1 MFRLLKSHYRNAFV
15 SLLALSFALALW
27 TCAPLARAQQESQTT
42 VPKLDG
48 HVNDFAAI
56 IDTETDKRLEA
67 MLAGLKE
74 QAGID
79 VAVVTVKT
87 TGGEDVSDYT
97 LKVAREWGINART
110 GGRKKALLLLV
121 SMDDRKSFAQLD
133 KALAAVLPEGLIG
146 EMNSRMRAPLGAGKF
161 NEGLMTAVQTIV
173 ATLAVQRGLTIEGM
187 DEKYAYNVTRP
198 TSARVEPAPTVE
210 PAKEASAEKKET
222 TRPASR
228 RRKAADKTT
237 ETPTPKDVEPAAQS
251 NAPTTESNAPIT
263 ESNAPVTEKAAP
275 VVETS
280 AAATTEKET
289 PVAKKSSRAKR
300 GTAGPVKRASTKEKS
315 ATDAKAKTDSEAR
328 TDTDAKIDANTRT
341 DADTKVD
348 ANTKTDVNAGEATA
362 KVNEAKASEATP
374 KERASMS
381 AGDER
386 ERSELND
393 ALALAPAERILK
405 LRAFIE
411 AHPDSALKG
420 RAAEL
425 IVSARAALGDE
436 KLKAGDVAGGTE
448 QFRLAISESPA
459 SMSDK
464 LFAEVVSEIPLNLF
478 VHGERAAS
486 VEAARLVEEK
496 VKDDPKRLLA
506 VADFYLGIEDADD
519 AARIALMAVKLAPEM
534 AAAHQ
539 ALGAARR
546 IALRLDDAA
555 TEYARALELEPK
567 ATSARRSLADLRRAT
582 GKPEEALAL
591 YREQLK
597 ADATDKGARAGEV
610 LSLFD
615 LGKKAEAETS
625 LAAALKDDPYNLSLL
640 VGAAYWYAAHDE
652 SARGLELAQQAASF
666 EPRYTWAH
674 IAMARSLVQL
684 NRPLDA
690 ERSLRFARQYG
701 RFPTL
706 NYELANVLAATG
718 LYEEAFEELSR
729 SFSLK
734 DGEIQAQLA
743 GRNQAHAPDFI
754 QLLAPERRA
763 SIFQPV
769 AADSANNARM
779 LKGLLAL
786 NIALNPQGERDTI
799 KEAEVVAAVREFTAG
814 EDKMRAYRQLY
825 AASRLVQRGVAL
837 PLVLELT
844 EAATGGIEAA
854 LTLPTSTIA
863 VQADEL
869 RSIRAQAIASGGTP
883 NVAEAP
889 RNVLS
894 NILRGRLE
902 DLAGLALFNQDKVTE
917 SVVRLRRAVSVL
929 PEGTPSSQVALWH
942 LGTSLAASGN
952 QQEALTYYY
961 KSYRSGGPDPVRRA
975 IIEALY
981 RKANG
986 SLDGLDEKIGPAS
999 PATSNTSNSAPVP
1012 SPTP

>member
-1 MFRLLKSHYRNAFV
+1 MFRLLKSHYRQTFV
-15 SLLALSFALALW
+15 SLLALAFAFSLS
-27 TCAPLARAQQESQTT
+27 TGAPLALARQEAQST
-42 VPKLDG
+42 VPALDG
-48 HVNDFAAI
+48 QVNDFAAI
-56 IDTETDKRLEA
+56 IDTETHGRLEA
-67 MLAGLKE
+67 MLAGLKV

-87 TGGEDVSDYT
+87 TGGEDVFDYS
-97 LKVAREWGINART
+97 LKVARQWGINART
-110 GGRKKALLLLV
+110 GGRKNALLLLV
-121 SMDDRKSFAQLD
+121 SMDDRKSFTQLD
-133 KALAAVLPEGLIG
+133 KALAARLPEGLIG
-146 EMNSRMRAPLGAGKF
+146 EMNSRLRAPLGAGKF

-173 ATLAVQRGLTIEGM
+173 STLAVQRGLIIEGM

-198 TSARVEPAPTVE
+198 ASARAESAPTVE
-210 PAKEASAEKKET
+210 PAKEASTEKKEAT
-222 TRPASR
+222 PTAKR
-228 RRKAADKTT
+228 RRAASKKS
-237 ETPTPKDVEPAAQS
+237 ETPAPKDVEPATQS
-251 NAPTTESNAPIT
+251 TATTRESTPPAT
-263 ESNAPVTEKAAP
+263 ENAAP
-275 VVETS
+275 VIDTS
-280 AAATTEKET
+280 AAATEKET
-289 PVAKKSSRAKR
+289 PVARKPARSKK
-300 GTAGPVKRASTKEKS
+300 GTAGPVKRAARTEKS
-315 ATDAKAKTDSEAR
+315 ATEAKDKNDIDAKNDADAR
-328 TDTDAKIDANTRT
+328 TVADAKNDANAKH
-341 DADTKVD
+341 DADAKGE
-348 ANTKTDVNAGEATA
+348 AETKTDVNTVET
-362 KVNEAKASEATP
+362 AKASEATP
-374 KERASMS
+374 KANETTPKASATAS
-381 AGDER
+381 LTAGDDALK
-386 ERSELND
+386 SELND
-393 ALALAPAERILK
+393 ALALAPAERIARLK
-405 LRAFIE
+405 AFID

-448 QFRLAISESPA
+448 QFRLAITESPA

-478 VHGERAAS
+478 VRGERAAS
-486 VEAARLVEEK
+486 VQTAHLVEDK

-519 AARIALMAVKLAPEM
+519 AARIAEMSIKLAPEM
-534 AAAHQ
+534 AAAHL

-597 ADATDKGARAGEV
+597 ADAADKGARAGEV

-625 LAAALKDDPYNLSLL
+625 LEAALKDDPRNLSLL
-640 VGAAYWYAAHDE
+640 VGAAYWYAAHGE
-652 SARGLELAQQAASF
+652 GARALELAQQAASF

-674 IAMARSLVQL
+674 IAMARALVAL

-701 RFPTL
+701 HFPTL
-706 NYELANVLAATG
+706 NYELASVLAATG
-718 LYEEAFEELSR
+718 LYEEALEELLR
-729 SFSLK
+729 SFALQG
-734 DGEIQAQLA
+734 GEIQAQLA

-754 QLLAPERRA
+754 ELLAPERRA

-786 NIALNPQGERDTI
+786 GVAL
-799 KEAEVVAAVREFTAG
+799 KSEAVDDASVAAAVRDFMAG
-814 EDKMRAYRQLY
+814 EDNMRAYRQLY
-825 AASRLVQRGVAL
+825 AAGRLVRRGVAL

-902 DLAGLALFNQDKVTE
+902 DLAGLALFNQDKVSE
-917 SVVRLRRAVSVL
+917 SLVRLRRAVSVL
-929 PEGTPSSQVALWH
+929 PEGTPASQVALWH
-942 LGTSLAASGN
+942 LGMALAASGN
-952 QQEALTYYY
+952 QQEALNYYY
-961 KSYRSGGPDPVRRA
+961 KSYKSGGPDPARRA
-975 IIEALY
+975 VIEALY

-986 SLDGLDEKIGPAS
+986 SLDGLDEKLK
-999 PATSNTSNSAPVP
+999 
-1012 SPTP
+1012 

>member
-1 MFRLLKSHYRNAFV
+1 MFRLLKSHYRNNFV
-15 SLLALSFALALW
+15 SLLALTFALALW
-27 TCAPLARAQQESQTT
+27 TGAPLARAQQQEAQSS
-42 VPKLDG
+42 VPSLDG
-48 HVNDFAAI
+48 HVNDFAAV

-67 MLAGLKE
+67 MLVNLKE

-133 KALAAVLPEGLIG
+133 KALAAVLPDGLIG
-146 EMNSRMRAPLGAGKF
+146 EMNNRMRAPLSAGKF
-161 NEGLMTAVQTIV
+161 SEGLMTAVQTIV
-173 ATLAVQRGLTIEGM
+173 STLAVQRGLTIEGM

-198 TSARVEPAPTVE
+198 ANPQVVKVDQESVAETNEKEPGAKEKKTAPAARRRATNPKRQGAAAKNKTPNVADSTPAPQPDAT
-210 PAKEASAEKKET
+210 
-222 TRPASR
+222 
-228 RRKAADKTT
+228 
-237 ETPTPKDVEPAAQS
+237 AAQS
-251 NAPTTESNAPIT
+251 EAPAQMRE
-263 ESNAPVTEKAAP
+263 AASP
-275 VVETS
+275 ND
-280 AAATTEKET
+280 AATA
-289 PVAKKSSRAKR
+289 PGR
-300 GTAGPVKRASTKEKS
+300 
-315 ATDAKAKTDSEAR
+315 
-328 TDTDAKIDANTRT
+328 
-341 DADTKVD
+341 
-348 ANTKTDVNAGEATA
+348 EATA
-362 KVNEAKASEATP
+362 PSSDAAAPDSAATAPGREAAKKAVDA
-374 KERASMS
+374 S
-381 AGDER
+381 AGADADAGKSKTSGGAGDDALK
-386 ERSELND
+386 SELND
-393 ALALAPAERILK
+393 ALALAPAERIVRLK
-405 LRAFIE
+405 AFID

-448 QFRLAISESPA
+448 QFRLAITESPA

-478 VHGERAAS
+478 VRGERAAS
-486 VEAARLVEEK
+486 VETAHLVEDK

-519 AARIALMAVKLAPEM
+519 AARVAEMSVKLAPEM
-534 AAAHQ
+534 AAAHL

-567 ATSARRSLADLRRAT
+567 ATSARRSLADLLRAT

-625 LAAALKDDPYNLSLL
+625 LEAALKDDPRNLSLL

-684 NRPLDA
+684 NRPLEA

-706 NYELANVLAATG
+706 NYELASVLAATG
-718 LYEEAFEELSR
+718 LYEEALEELSR
-729 SFSLK
+729 SFALK

-754 QLLAPERRA
+754 ELLAPERRA

-786 NIALNPQGERDTI
+786 NVALNPQGERDTI
-799 KEAEVVAAVREFTAG
+799 KEAEVAAAIKDFTAG
-814 EDKMRAYRQLY
+814 EDNMRAYRQLY

-837 PLVLELT
+837 PLVQELT

-854 LTLPTSTIA
+854 LTVSTSTIA

-883 NVAEAP
+883 DVAEAP
-889 RNVLS
+889 RNILS

-902 DLAGLALFNQDKVTE
+902 DLAGLALFNQDKVSE
-917 SVVRLRRAVSVL
+917 SLIHLRRAVSVL

-942 LGTSLAASGN
+942 LGTALAASGN
-952 QQEALTYYY
+952 QQEALNYYY
-961 KSYRSGGPDPVRRA
+961 KSYKSSGPDPARRA
-975 IIEALY
+975 VIEALY

-986 SLDGLDEKIGPAS
+986 SLDGLDEKIGPAKAS
-999 PATSNTSNSAPVP
+999 VN
-1012 SPTP
+1012 

>member
-1 MFRLLKSHYRNAFV
+1 MFRLLKSHYRFAFV
-15 SLLALSFALALW
+15 SLFALAFALVLW
-27 TCAPLARAQQESQTT
+27 TGAPLARAQGESQSS
-42 VPKLDG
+42 VPALDG

-56 IDTETDKRLEA
+56 IETETDKRLEA
-67 MLAGLKE
+67 MLTGLKE

-87 TGGEDVSDYT
+87 TGGEDVSDYS

-133 KALAAVLPEGLIG
+133 KALAAVLPDGLIG
-146 EMNSRMRAPLGAGKF
+146 EMNSRMRAPLSAGKF
-161 NEGLMTAVQTIV
+161 SEGLMTAVQTIV
-173 ATLAVQRGLTIEGM
+173 STLAVQRGLIIEGM

-198 TSARVEPAPTVE
+198 TSTRVESAPTVE
-210 PAKEASAEKKET
+210 TAREANAEKKET
-222 TRPASR
+222 TPTTSR
-228 RRKAADKTT
+228 KRKAASRTIA
-237 ETPTPKDVEPAAQS
+237 TPAPKDAEPVAQ
-251 NAPTTESNAPIT
+251 TDAPIKQ
-263 ESNAPVTEKAAP
+263 SDAPATNNAAP
-275 VVETS
+275 VSDTS
-280 AAATTEKET
+280 TAATEKET
-289 PVAKKSSRAKR
+289 PVVRKSSRAKK
-300 GTAGPVKRASTKEKS
+300 GTAGPGKRTARTEKNP
-315 ATDAKAKTDSEAR
+315 TNAKAKTDINAG
-328 TDTDAKIDANTRT
+328 T
-341 DADTKVD
+341 DADVKND
-348 ANTKTDVNAGEATA
+348 ANVRNDAGKIDPNAKVEADTKADVNAGEATA
-362 KVNEAKASEATP
+362 KASEATP
-374 KERASMS
+374 KESASVT
-381 AGDER
+381 AGDDADK
-386 ERSELND
+386 SELND
-393 ALALAPAERILK
+393 ALALAPAERITRLK
-405 LRAFIE
+405 AFIE
-411 AHPDSALKG
+411 AHPASALKG

-448 QFRLAISESPA
+448 QFRLAITESPA

-478 VHGERAAS
+478 VRGERAAS
-486 VEAARLVEEK
+486 VETAHLVEDK

-506 VADFYLGIEDADD
+506 VADFYLSIEDAED
-519 AARIALMAVKLAPEM
+519 AARIAEMSVKLAPEM
-534 AAAHQ
+534 AAAHL

-625 LAAALKDDPYNLSLL
+625 LEAALKDDPRNLSLL
-640 VGAAYWYAAHDE
+640 VGAAYWYAAHGDG
-652 SARGLELAQQAASF
+652 ARGLELAQQAASF

-690 ERSLRFARQYG
+690 ERSLRYARQYG
-701 RFPTL
+701 HFPTL

-718 LYEEAFEELSR
+718 LYEEALEELSR
-729 SFSLK
+729 SFALK

-743 GRNQAHAPDFI
+743 GRNQAHASDFI
-754 QLLAPERRA
+754 ELLAPERRA

-769 AADSANNARM
+769 AADSPNNARM

-786 NIALNPQGERDTI
+786 GFALNPQGERDAI
-799 KEAEVVAAVREFTAG
+799 KEAEVVAAIKDFTAG
-814 EDKMRAYRQLY
+814 EDNMRAYRQLY

-854 LTLPTSTIA
+854 LTASTSTIA

-902 DLAGLALFNQDKVTE
+902 DLAGLALFNQDKTSE
-917 SVVRLRRAVSVL
+917 ALVRLRRAVSVL
-929 PEGTPSSQVALWH
+929 PEGTPSSQAALWH
-942 LGTSLAASGN
+942 LGTALAASGN

-961 KSYRSGGPDPVRRA
+961 KSYKSSGPDPVRRA
-975 IIEALY
+975 VIEALY

-1012 SPTP
+1012 SQTPAPSPTP